1 MKRIRL
7 GCLASGGG
15 ANLQA
20 IIDAAASGELHADLA
35 VVISNNST
43 SGALRRA
50 RNAGIPGFHLSGATH
65 PEDAALDL
73 AILGTLQ
80 DHGVDVV
87 VLAGY
92 MKMLGPAVL
101 SRYEGRVLNVHPAL
115 LPKFGGKG
123 MYGMRVHEAV
133 LAAGE
138 SITGATVHVVDAEYD
153 HGPVV
158 AQSEVAVLPDDTVES
173 VSARVLEREHE
184 LLVETLQKVASGEI
198 DLGVFGASGEAAGPL
213 TNCPF
218 APLSLSPQPTP
229 GAPPIRGIA
238 DIPRESHPGLALSP
252 PGDRDTSGS
261 GIALAMRLGAVF
273 GSSLMSSGVP
283 RADSELRDTPFR
295 CVCCSPECVHVREQQ
310 ALELVLL
317 NIGDHPPLVPMV
329 AYSRLDSLIQMLLQL
344 LNRPVSLTVK
354 PIEVD
359 K

>member
-7 GCLASGGG
+7 GSLASGGG
-15 ANLQA
+15 TNLQA
-20 IIDAAASGELHADLA
+20 IIDAAASGELHADVV

-65 PEDAALDL
+65 PEDAARDS

-123 MYGMRVHEAV
+123 MYGRRVHEAV
-133 LAAGE
+133 LAAGD
-138 SITGATVHVVDAEYD
+138 SITGATVHVVDSEYD

-158 AQSEVAVLPDDTVES
+158 AQSQVPVLPGDTVES
-173 VSARVLEREHE
+173 LRARVLQREHE

-198 DLGVFGASGEAAGPL
+198 DLDV
-213 TNCPF
+213 
-218 APLSLSPQPTP
+218 
-229 GAPPIRGIA
+229 
-238 DIPRESHPGLALSP
+238 
-252 PGDRDTSGS
+252 
-261 GIALAMRLGAVF
+261 
-273 GSSLMSSGVP
+273 
-283 RADSELRDTPFR
+283 LRDT
-295 CVCCSPECVHVREQQ
+295 
-310 ALELVLL
+310 
-317 NIGDHPPLVPMV
+317 G
-329 AYSRLDSLIQMLLQL
+329 
-344 LNRPVSLTVK
+344 
-354 PIEVD
+354 
-359 K
+359 